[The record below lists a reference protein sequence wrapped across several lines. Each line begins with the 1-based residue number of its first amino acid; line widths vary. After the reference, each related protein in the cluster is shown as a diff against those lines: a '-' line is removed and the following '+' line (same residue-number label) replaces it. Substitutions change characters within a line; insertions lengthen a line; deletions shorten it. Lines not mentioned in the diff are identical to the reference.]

1 MKLDSQ
7 VVRHAGWEMTL
18 MRIAF
23 AVMVWQS
30 IPIFFYQT
38 SLPHPTGMA
47 HFVDL
52 RFLTNPDILGVLR
65 GVLAVALLFYVAGLF
80 VFLSLGFMTFLLV
93 ACGSFDNSQG
103 AINHSFQPM
112 ALAALAQWVVAGFFA
127 IRERMAG
134 KTVFFPFAAG
144 ETHRYLVHAAKVALV
159 SCYVTSAFTKLE
171 RSDGEWI
178 SRTPNLAVAIAKTN
192 AKSYLNAFEPT
203 QHWARTALSSAAG
216 QMARRGDRG
225 EHHCDAPHDLSGH
238 GSSFCHLREAGIHLP
253 RQCPLAG
260 CMGLPQ
266 PVEVRADRRAQLQ
279 SRPSN
284 EPPSMTDTSR
294 WMAGMLSSA
303 RWGLATTKVS
313 PVNVCS

>member
-1 MKLDSQ
+1 MKFDSQ
-7 VVRHAGWEMTL
+7 VVRHGGWEMTL

-30 IPIFFYQT
+30 VPIFFYQT
-38 SLPHPTGMA
+38 ALPHPTGMA

-103 AINHSFQPM
+103 AINHSFQPL

-127 IRERMAG
+127 IRARMADNRA
-134 KTVFFPFAAG
+134 FFPVAG
-144 ETHRYLVHAAKVALV
+144 CETHRYLVHAAKVALV

-178 SRTPNLAVAIAKTN
+178 NRTPNLAVAIAKTN

-203 QHWARTALSSAAG
+203 QHWARTAPALIIDHPNLTRVFFG
-216 QMARRGDRG
+216 FG
-225 EHHCDAPHDLSGH
+225 
-238 GSSFCHLREAGIHLP
+238 
-253 RQCPLAG
+253 LA
-260 CMGLPQ
+260 L
-266 PVEVRADRRAQLQ
+266 E
-279 SRPSN
+279 
-284 EPPSMTDTSR
+284 
-294 WMAGMLSSA
+294 MLSFLA
-303 RWGLATTKVS
+303 LLGRWPAVAIGASIIAMHHMVSQVMDLHFAIFEKLAFIFL
-313 PVNVCS
+313 VNAPWLAAWAVLKLWKLGPGRIGGRNFSQDGQTSDPA

>member
-1 MKLDSQ
+1 MKFDSQ

-65 GVLAVALLFYVAGLF
+65 GALAVALLFYVAGLF

-103 AINHSFQPM
+103 AINHSFQPL

-134 KTVFFPFAAG
+134 KRAFFPFAAC

-178 SRTPNLAVAIAKTN
+178 NRTPNLAVAIAKTN

-203 QHWARTALSSAAG
+203 QHWARTAPTLIMDHPNLTRVFFG
-216 QMARRGDRG
+216 FG
-225 EHHCDAPHDLSGH
+225 
-238 GSSFCHLREAGIHLP
+238 
-253 RQCPLAG
+253 LA
-260 CMGLPQ
+260 L
-266 PVEVRADRRAQLQ
+266 E
-279 SRPSN
+279 
-284 EPPSMTDTSR
+284 
-294 WMAGMLSSA
+294 MLSFLA
-303 RWGLATTKVS
+303 LLGRWPAAAIGASIIAMHHMISQVMDLHFAIFEKLAFIFLVNAPWLAVWAFLKLWKFGRIGLRNFSQDRQTSGPA
-313 PVNVCS
+313 

>member
-1 MKLDSQ
+1 MKFDSQ

-80 VFLSLGFMTFLLV
+80 VFLSLGFITLLLV

-103 AINHSFQPM
+103 AINHSFQPL

-127 IRERMAG
+127 IRERTAG
-134 KTVFFPFAAG
+134 RRALFPLAAC

-178 SRTPNLAVAIAKTN
+178 NRTPNLAVAIAKTN

-203 QHWARTALSSAAG
+203 QHWARTAPTLIMDHPNLTRVFFG
-216 QMARRGDRG
+216 FG
-225 EHHCDAPHDLSGH
+225 
-238 GSSFCHLREAGIHLP
+238 
-253 RQCPLAG
+253 LA
-260 CMGLPQ
+260 L
-266 PVEVRADRRAQLQ
+266 E
-279 SRPSN
+279 
-284 EPPSMTDTSR
+284 
-294 WMAGMLSSA
+294 MLSFLA
-303 RWGLATTKVS
+303 LLGRWPAVAIGASIIAMHHMISQVMDLHFAIFEKLAFIFLVNAPWLAAWALLKLWKFGPIGLRNFSQHRQTSGPA
-313 PVNVCS
+313 

>member
-38 SLPHPTGMA
+38 SLPHPSGMA

-65 GVLAVALLFYVAGLF
+65 GALAVALLFYMAGLF

-203 QHWARTALSSAAG
+203 QHWARTAPTLIMDHPNLTRVFFGFGLALEMLSFLALLGRWPAAAIG
-216 QMARRGDRG
+216 ASIIAMHHMISQVMDLHFAIFEKLAFIFLVNAPWLAAWAFLSLWKFGRIGVRNFSQDR
-225 EHHCDAPHDLSGH
+225 
-238 GSSFCHLREAGIHLP
+238 
-253 RQCPLAG
+253 QT
-260 CMGLPQ
+260 
-266 PVEVRADRRAQLQ
+266 
-279 SRPSN
+279 SRP
-284 EPPSMTDTSR
+284 
-294 WMAGMLSSA
+294 A
-303 RWGLATTKVS
+303 
-313 PVNVCS
+313 

>member
-38 SLPHPTGMA
+38 SLPHPSGMA

-203 QHWARTALSSAAG
+203 QHWARTAPTLIMDHPNLTRVFFGFGLALEMLSFLALLGRWPAAAIG
-216 QMARRGDRG
+216 ASIIAMHHMISQVMDLHFAIFEKLAFIFLVNAPWLAAWAFLRLWKFGRIGVRNFSQDR
-225 EHHCDAPHDLSGH
+225 
-238 GSSFCHLREAGIHLP
+238 
-253 RQCPLAG
+253 QT
-260 CMGLPQ
+260 
-266 PVEVRADRRAQLQ
+266 
-279 SRPSN
+279 SRP
-284 EPPSMTDTSR
+284 
-294 WMAGMLSSA
+294 A
-303 RWGLATTKVS
+303 
-313 PVNVCS
+313 